1 MSQGSTG
8 LSSWEKSPITVTVQQ
23 FCKLTGLGLST
34 AWKLIKEGKVEVVR
48 IPGVDRTLIKYPSV
62 VALLGSGLQR
72 RGPGRPRKVAQ
83 AMTRPQPEVVT

>member
-72 RGPGRPRKVAQ
+72 RGPGRPRKTPAAQPVAQ
-83 AMTRPQPEVVT
+83 ASA